1 MAKLTNS
8 LVTNKLQQAK
18 VGKGLKATATR
29 FNVSVWQRK
38 LFDKDF
44 NATGKCTVML
54 DLQYGKQRKSF
65 STNIK
70 CQFGEL
76 DSTNFRINGEE
87 HQTLLLQ
94 DMKNTAEKA
103 FIDLR
108 MTERNIDLELIKS
121 LVLGSGMVGIPSFQ
135 QCLAMFYKTF
145 EDSEAIGELA
155 KGTLKKIKVWHNHI
169 SEFGLSYYG
178 KDSVLENVTPYDIKA
193 FVMWLKKE
201 KKLSHNVTQMIS
213 AHFKRTMNYALEN
226 EWIKRNPFMNYRRK
240 FETKRGEALT
250 EKEVIKIENLT
261 LITSLDRVRDV
272 FLFQTYTGLS
282 YSDCKGLRPNH
293 FLKTETGEVYIFKQR
308 EKSGKDQTVYLLDRA
323 LRILE
328 KYKDDAYCTQ
338 YGLVLPVIS
347 NHKLNLQLKAIGALA
362 GIDKVLTTHVSR
374 RTYAT
379 ILYNAGLSEL
389 ATKATMGH
397 SDISMTLKHY
407 ATAERETI
415 LFDLKEA
422 FQRTKIGQ

>member
-1 MAKLTNS
+1 MTKLTNS
-8 LVTNKLQQAK
+8 VVTNKLQQAK

-44 NATGKCTVML
+44 NATGKCTIMF

-70 CQFGEL
+70 CNFGEL
-76 DSTNFRINGEE
+76 DNLNFRINGEE

-135 QCLAMFYKTF
+135 HCLAMFYKTL
-145 EDSEAIGELA
+145 EDSEAIGEMA
-155 KGTLKKIKVWHNHI
+155 KGTLKKIKAWHNHI
-169 SEFGLSYYG
+169 SNFGLIHFG
-178 KDSVLENVTPYDIKA
+178 KDSALENVTPYDIKA
-193 FVMWLKKE
+193 FVMWLKKD
-201 KKLSHNVTQMIS
+201 KKLSHNSCQMV
-213 AHFKRTMNYALEN
+213 ATHFKRIMNYALEN

-240 FETKRGEALT
+240 FEIKKGEALT
-250 EKEVIKIENLT
+250 EKEVIKIEDLT

-272 FLFQTYTGLS
+272 FLFQVYSGLS
-282 YSDCKGLRPNH
+282 YADVKGLRPNH
-293 FLKTETGEVYIFKQR
+293 FLKTETGEIYIFKQR
-308 EKSGKDQTVYLLDRA
+308 EKSGKDQTVYLIDKA

-328 KYKDDAYCTQ
+328 KYKDDTYCTR

-347 NHKLNLQLKAIGALA
+347 NHKLNLQLKAIGAIA

-397 SDISMTLKHY
+397 ENISMTLRHY